1 LTLGWPYGS
10 FSRFVNGRKYVISS
24 AILGRYARSLADVAF
39 KENIEDQVIADLQT
53 FREVFGTVPD
63 ILEVFH
69 SPAVPRESKEK
80 LLFELIARYPVNP
93 ISSNFLNILLQH
105 NRIRYFSQIL
115 DGFLKTVNERKG
127 VVFAKVTAAAPLSPQ
142 NLKMLEARLS
152 EITGKLVNVE
162 SQTDKGLL
170 GGIVVQIGSTVFDGS
185 IRTQLAE
192 VKRRL
197 TET

>member
-1 LTLGWPYGS
+1 M
-10 FSRFVNGRKYVISS
+10 ISS

-63 ILEVFH
+63 ILDVFH

-80 LLFELIARYPVNP
+80 LLAELIARYPVNP
-93 ISSNFLNILLQH
+93 ISSNFLHILLQH

-127 VVFAKVTAAAPLSPQ
+127 VVFAKVTAAAPLSPRD
-142 NLKMLEARLS
+142 LKMLETKLS

-170 GGIVVQIGSTVFDGS
+170 GGVVVQIGSTVFDGS

>member
-1 LTLGWPYGS
+1 M
-10 FSRFVNGRKYVISS
+10 ISS

-39 KENIEDQVIADLQT
+39 KEKIEEKVVADLQT
-53 FREVFGTVPD
+53 FREVFGAVPD
-63 ILEVFH
+63 ILDIFH

-80 LLFELIARYPVNP
+80 LLGELISRYPVNP
-93 ISSNFLNILLQH
+93 ISSNFLHILLQH

-115 DGFLKTVNERKG
+115 DGFLKTVDDRKG
-127 VVFAKVTAAAPLSPQ
+127 VVSAKVTAALPLSPQ
-142 NLKMLEARLS
+142 DLKMLEARLS
-152 EITGKLVNVE
+152 EMTGKRVNVE
-162 SQTDKGLL
+162 SQTDQGLL
-170 GGIVVQIGSTVFDGS
+170 GGVVVQIGSTVFDGS

>member
-1 LTLGWPYGS
+1 M
-10 FSRFVNGRKYVISS
+10 ISS

-39 KENIEDQVIADLQT
+39 KENVEDKVMADLQN
-53 FREVFGTVPD
+53 FREIFGTVPD
-63 ILEVFH
+63 ILEIFH

-80 LLFELIARYPVNP
+80 LLSELITRYPVNP
-93 ISSNFLNILLQH
+93 ISANFLHILLQH

-115 DGFLKTVNERKG
+115 DGLLKTVNDRKG
-127 VVFAKVTAAAPLSPQ
+127 VVYAKVTAAAPLSPQ

-170 GGIVVQIGSTVFDGS
+170 GGVVVQIGSTVFDGS